1 MYNYLPDLHRL
12 LVFSKEDVVRITGSK
27 ERASDLLLN
36 YQSRGFIT
44 KLRRGLYC
52 VLNLGT
58 SVPVASKFQIATS
71 ITPTATVAYHA
82 AMEYHGFAHQPF
94 YDLSVVSATRFT
106 SFEFDGIS
114 YSYYR
119 NSIPLG
125 ILTFDY
131 DHSIRVTDIE
141 RTVIDC
147 IDRIDLCGGV
157 EELLHCLSS
166 IHYVSTERLLQYLTY
181 YNKIALYKKAGYI
194 LSFFADTLHLPDE
207 FFSVCRNHSD
217 HSVTRLTTMEQ
228 CPTFISEWRLY
239 VPAQINNYI

>member
-12 LVFSKEDVVRITGSK
+12 LVFSKEDVARITGSK

-94 YDLSVVSATRFT
+94 YELSVVSATRFT

-114 YSYYR
+114 YSFYR
-119 NSIPLG
+119 NSIA
-125 ILTFDY
+125 
-131 DHSIRVTDIE
+131 
-141 RTVIDC
+141 
-147 IDRIDLCGGV
+147 
-157 EELLHCLSS
+157 
-166 IHYVSTERLLQYLTY
+166 ST
-181 YNKIALYKKAGYI
+181 A
-194 LSFFADTLHLPDE
+194 
-207 FFSVCRNHSD
+207 
-217 HSVTRLTTMEQ
+217 
-228 CPTFISEWRLY
+228 
-239 VPAQINNYI
+239 

>member
-1 MYNYLPDLHRL
+1 MFNFLPELHRL
-12 LVFSKEDVVRITGSK
+12 LVFNKDDVVRITGSK
-27 ERASDLLLN
+27 ERASELLLN

-58 SVPVASKFQIATS
+58 SAPEASKFQIATS
-71 ITPTATVAYHA
+71 ITPTATVAYHS

-94 YDLSVVSATRFT
+94 YELSVASATRFT

-114 YSYYR
+114 YRYYR
-119 NSIPLG
+119 NPISLG

-131 DHSIRVTDIE
+131 DHSIRITDIE
-141 RTVIDC
+141 RTIIDC

-166 IHYVSTERLLQYLTY
+166 IHYVSTERLLQYLTCY
-181 YNKIALYKKAGYI
+181 DKVQKIGIHTLAL
-194 LSFFADTLHLPDE
+194 FPDHE
-207 FFSVCRNHSD
+207 SPR
-217 HSVTRLTTMEQ
+217 
-228 CPTFISEWRLY
+228 
-239 VPAQINNYI
+239 